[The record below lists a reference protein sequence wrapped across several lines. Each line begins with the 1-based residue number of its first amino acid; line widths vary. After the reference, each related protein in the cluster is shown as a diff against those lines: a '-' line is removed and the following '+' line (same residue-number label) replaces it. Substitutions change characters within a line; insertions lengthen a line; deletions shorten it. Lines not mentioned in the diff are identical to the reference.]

1 MPRAAGPRDRGDTL
15 IELLVAVVI
24 MTVAV
29 VAIAGAFATGI
40 RMSAIHRQQS
50 LAGSYVRSFAEAVQT
65 AVAASP
71 TGYVPCTVD
80 GASYKAAYAL
90 PDTDFERDV
99 VAVVYWNGVD
109 SFVATCAPAS
119 DSGVQRVTLSV
130 HTPDRRVDERVDVII
145 RKPCRSTAEFPQ
157 DTLCG

>member
-1 MPRAAGPRDRGDTL
+1 MSPTAGPRDRGDTL

-40 RMSAIHRQQS
+40 RMSELHRKQS

-71 TGYVPCTVD
+71 TGYTPCAD
-80 GASYKAAYAL
+80 GTSYTAAYDL
-90 PDTDFERDV
+90 TEPGFRRRV
-99 VAVVYWNGVD
+99 VTVAYWNGTNQ
-109 SFVATCAPAS
+109 FVATCTPAS
-119 DSGVQRVTLSV
+119 DTGVQRVTLSV
-130 HTPDRRVDERVDVII
+130 YTADLRVDERVDVII

-157 DTLCG
+157 DTLCS

>member
-1 MPRAAGPRDRGDTL
+1 MSPTAGPRDRGDTL

-40 RMSAIHRQQS
+40 RMSELHRKQS

-71 TGYVPCTVD
+71 TGYTACAGVATYTATYTLTD
-80 GASYKAAYAL
+80 AEFKA
-90 PDTDFERDV
+90 E
-99 VAVVYWNGVD
+99 AVVVTYWNGT
-109 SFVATCAPAS
+109 SQFVASCTT
-119 DSGVQRVTLSV
+119 DTGIQKVTLSV
-130 HTPDRRVDERVDVII
+130 HTKEATPRVDERVDVII
-145 RKPCRSTAEFPQ
+145 RKPCRSTAEFPL
-157 DTLCG
+157 DTLCS